1 MTMREG
7 WEAEA
12 ANWASFARTPGYDR
26 AHESINLPALLG
38 FLPSPGELTLDLACG
53 EGRLTRLLRSSGHR
67 VVGVDSSPTMVSLAG
82 SHDSPAPAVVGDAA
96 SLPFPDETFDLV
108 LAYMCLH
115 DIDEMPQA
123 VAEIT
128 RVLAPGGR
136 LCAAIPHP
144 VNTAGSFP
152 DRADD
157 APFMISGSYMDSAP
171 LRLVADRGDLRLT
184 FHSQH
189 RPIGSYFAALEGSG
203 LLTEAIREVA
213 AGTGLAAGGGLA
225 AAAPGERR
233 WQRIPLFLHLRAVKP
248 W

>member
-1 MTMREG
+1 MRQG

-38 FLPSPGELTLDLACG
+38 FLPSPGRLTLDLACG
-53 EGRLTRLLRSSGHR
+53 EGRLSRLLRSSGHQ
-67 VVGVDSSPTMVSLAG
+67 VVGIDSSPTMISLAA
-82 SHDSPAPAVVGDAA
+82 SHDSPAPALLGDAVA
-96 SLPFPDETFDLV
+96 LPFADETFDLV
-108 LAYMCLH
+108 MAYMCLH
-115 DIDEMPQA
+115 DIDEMPKA
-123 VAEIT
+123 VAEVT

-157 APFMISGSYMDSAP
+157 APFVISGSYMAAAQ
-171 LRLVADRGDLRLT
+171 LRQVADRGDLRLT

-189 RPIGSYFAALEGSG
+189 RPIGSYFAALEASG
-203 LLTEAIREVA
+203 LLTEAIREVV
-213 AGTGLAAGGGLA
+213 AGDDLV
-225 AAAPGERR
+225 AAAPREQR